1 LEIPEMKALSIFAVA
16 ILLGL
21 TSTVMAGD
29 SGENHQDN
37 TNATGPNPYMTFSDG
52 NYRANGYAAF
62 AQHPVHRHV
71 VKPHDKN

>member
-1 LEIPEMKALSIFAVA
+1 MKALSVVTAA

-21 TSTVMAGD
+21 TGMAMAGD

-52 NYRANGYAAF
+52 NYRGGGYQAF
-62 AQHPVHRHV
+62 GQHPVRHHV

>member
-1 LEIPEMKALSIFAVA
+1 MKALGTFAVA

-21 TSTVMAGD
+21 TATAMAGD

-52 NYRANGYAAF
+52 SYRGGGYQAYS
-62 AQHPVHRHV
+62 QQPVPHHAVNHHV
-71 VKPHDKN
+71 KK